1 MTDDSAIKSIT
12 FTNELLDK
20 YGVSKEELHKA
31 AMENSEKIFPAKYY
45 KMNDLVP
52 FKVLTNEMGCLGA
65 AALFY
70 PNQMEKIAA
79 SLGGNYFVLPSSIHE
94 VLILPDD
101 GNLNYMELEQM
112 VKEVN
117 ETTVD
122 RKDQLSNN
130 VYYYDSKDRIFS
142 SAAEHEKRSKN
153 IDNNVNSK
161 KNIDDFLDRTKK
173 FSKDNDVSKE
183 NISKN
188 NEIEL

>member
-1 MTDDSAIKSIT
+1 
-12 FTNELLDK
+12 
-20 YGVSKEELHKA
+20 
-31 AMENSEKIFPAKYY
+31 
-45 KMNDLVP
+45 MNDLVP

-142 SAAEHEKRSKN
+142 SAAEHAKRSKN
-153 IDNNVNSK
+153 IDNKSVNSK
-161 KNIDDFLDRTKK
+161 KNVDNFLDRTNK

-188 NEIEL
+188 NEIEF